1 MTGFFGIH
9 FNPLNQHFYWSDHIN
24 MGKIA
29 FVFSGQ
35 GAQYPGMGK
44 ELTEVSPAAKAVFDM
59 ADSIRP
65 GTSDQCFNGT
75 KEDLTITS
83 NTQPDMFTVEVAAAS
98 ALLEAGIVPDML
110 AGFSVGE
117 ISALGFSGSVSVE
130 DAFRLVC
137 RRGELM
143 QDAPHEDSTGMAAAI
158 KLSPEKVEELAAAAE
173 QVYPVN
179 YNSAAQTV
187 CAGLSSSMAAFRAS
201 VKAAGGRAVPLKV
214 AGAFHSPFMHSAAV
228 GLVDVLAPMEFSAP
242 KYPLYSNVTAQPYE
256 DGQYKELLSKQVENP
271 VRWQSIVEN
280 MSAAGVDT
288 FIEVGPGNTLTGLI
302 QRILPD
308 AVAMNV
314 ENKATLEAVIATLK
328 G

>member
-1 MTGFFGIH
+1 
-9 FNPLNQHFYWSDHIN
+9 

-35 GAQYPGMGK
+35 GAQYPGMGR
-44 ELTEVSPAAKAVFDM
+44 ELCQVSPAAANVFAL

-65 GTSDQCFNGT
+65 GTSEQCFNGT
-75 KEDLTITS
+75 KEELVITS
-83 NTQPDMFTVEVAAAS
+83 NTQPDMFAVEVAAAA
-98 ALLEAGIVPDML
+98 ALVEAGIVPDAL

-117 ISALGFSGSVSVE
+117 IAALGFSGAVSIG

-143 QDAPHEDSTGMAAAI
+143 QEASNEVATGMAAVV
-158 KLSPEKVEELAAAAE
+158 KLSPAQVEEIAAQFE

-187 CAGLSSSMAAFRAS
+187 CAGLAASMPAFRSA

-228 GLVDVLAPMEFSAP
+228 GLAEVLSGMDFAAPR
-242 KYPLYSNVTAQPYE
+242 YPLYSNVTALPYE
-256 DGQYKELLSKQVENP
+256 AGTYRDLLSRQVENP
-271 VRWQSIVEN
+271 VRWQTLVEN
-280 MSAAGVDT
+280 MIAAGVDT
-288 FIEVGPGNTLTGLI
+288 FIEVGPGSTLTGLI
-302 QRILPD
+302 QRIAPTVT
-308 AVAMNV
+308 AVNV
-314 ENKATLEAVIATLK
+314 ENEATLK
-328 G
+328 AAISAVKGA